1 MTRRSLTIC
10 ALAVLVCA
18 VPSGALAQRSGSLWR
33 DERGSLFTDLR
44 ATKAGDTV
52 TVLVMESSIASQKAA
67 TDLKRDSNFKVG
79 PGKGFLFKNIG
90 EMSYGGSSTS
100 KGEGSTSRS
109 SNLITRLTATV
120 TDVLPNGNL
129 VIQGERE
136 IRMNEENQLI
146 RLSGVI
152 RPSDV
157 SPDNTISSTLI
168 ADARIELT
176 GKGPIAQRQREG
188 ILTQLIRLLF

>member
-157 SPDNTISSTLI
+157 SADNTISSTLI

>member
-136 IRMNEENQLI
+136 IRMNEANQLI

-152 RPSDV
+152 RPSHV

>member
-1 MTRRSLTIC
+1 MTRRVLPLLTIAALLC
-10 ALAVLVCA
+10 AAANTV
-18 VPSGALAQRSGSLWR
+18 LAQRSGSLWR

-44 ATKAGDTV
+44 AMKAGDTV
-52 TVLVMESSIASQKAA
+52 TVLVMESSIASQKAS

-79 PGKGFLFKNIG
+79 PGGGFLFKNIG

-136 IRMNEENQLI
+136 IRTNEENQII

-157 SPDNTISSTLI
+157 SPDNTVSSTLI
-168 ADARIELT
+168 ADAKIELT

>member
-1 MTRRSLTIC
+1 MTPRSLTIC
-10 ALAVLVCA
+10 ALAMLVCA
-18 VPSGALAQRSGSLWR
+18 VPPGALAQRSGSLWR

-157 SPDNTISSTLI
+157 SPDNTVSSTLI

>member
-1 MTRRSLTIC
+1 MTPRSLTIC
-10 ALAVLVCA
+10 ALAMLVCA

-157 SPDNTISSTLI
+157 SPDNTVSSTLI